1 MPPRV
6 SQALNVFYFLL
17 LMTEIAL
24 REKAK
29 AYLQLCYRELNKE
42 DLFEKR
48 WLKVQSLIDEKG
60 IYELLDFELDYG
72 TKVAWRNSNKCIG
85 RLFWRSMEVLDK
97 RAIDSIDAIF
107 DVLFEHIDFAT
118 NGGNIRSTITV
129 FNAHKGIRIWN
140 PQLLGFAGYRQED
153 GSVIGDP
160 KHVEFTKE
168 CIKLGWEP
176 KMGPFDILPL
186 LVQIEGEKLQWREIP
201 KEIITLVP
209 IEHPSIKAINDLK
222 LKWYSTPIISNMTLE
237 VGGIE
242 FMAAPF
248 NGWYMGTEIG
258 ARNLADED
266 RYNLLPLVAEKMG
279 LNLQDKNSL
288 WKDRALIELNQA
300 VLYSFRKAG
309 VKIIDHHSASKQ
321 FMQFMRQEEKEGR
334 DVTANWSWIVPP
346 VSGSTMEVFHT
357 EMHDIIKSP
366 NYFYQED
373 AWV

>member
-1 MPPRV
+1 MK
-6 SQALNVFYFLL
+6 
-17 LMTEIAL
+17 EIAL

-29 AYLQLCYRELNKE
+29 GYLELCYQELNKE
-42 DLFEKR
+42 DLFEER
-48 WLKVQSLIDEKG
+48 WLKVLTSIEEKG
-60 IYELLDFELDYG
+60 TYELLDFELDYG

-97 RAIDSIDAIF
+97 RSLDSIDAIF
-107 DVLFEHIDFAT
+107 DVLFEHIEFAT
-118 NGGNIRSTITV
+118 NDGNIRSTITV

-140 PQLLGFAGYRQED
+140 PQLLGFAGYEQED

-160 KHVEFTKE
+160 KHVEFTNE
-168 CIKLGWEP
+168 CIRMGWEP
-176 KMGPFDILPL
+176 KMGQFDILPL
-186 LVQIEGEKLQWREIP
+186 LVQIEGEKIQWREIP
-201 KEIITLVP
+201 KEIITLVS
-209 IEHPSIKAINDLK
+209 IEHPSIQAINDLK
-222 LKWYSTPIISNMTLE
+222 LQWYSTPIISNMTLE
-237 VGGIE
+237 IGGIE

-266 RYNLLPLVAEKMG
+266 RYNLLPLVADKMG
-279 LNLQDKNSL
+279 LDLHDKNSL

-357 EMHDIIKSP
+357 EMNDIIKSP
-366 NYFYQED
+366 NYFYQDD
-373 AWV
+373 AWS

>member
-1 MPPRV
+1 
-6 SQALNVFYFLL
+6 
-17 LMTEIAL
+17 MTEITL

-29 AYLQLCYRELNKE
+29 AYLRLCYRELNKE
-42 DLFEKR
+42 DLFEER
-48 WLKVQSLIDEKG
+48 WLEVQSSIDEKG

-97 RAIDSIDAIF
+97 RALDSIDDIF

-160 KHVEFTKE
+160 KHLEFTEE
-168 CIKLGWEP
+168 CVKLGWEP

-186 LVQIEGEKLQWREIP
+186 IVQIEGEKLQWREIP
-201 KEIITLVP
+201 KEIITLVS
-209 IEHPSIKAINDLK
+209 IEHPSIKPINDLK

-279 LNLQDKNSL
+279 LNVHDKNSL

-309 VKIIDHHSASKQ
+309 VKIIDHNSAAKQ

>member
-1 MPPRV
+1 
-6 SQALNVFYFLL
+6 
-17 LMTEIAL
+17 MTGRSL

-29 AYLQLCYRELNKE
+29 AYLELCYRELNKE
-42 DLFEKR
+42 DLFEER
-48 WLKVQSLIDEKG
+48 WRDVENSIREQG
-60 IYELLDFELDYG
+60 TYELLDFELDYG

-97 RAIDSIDAIF
+97 RFVDSTDAIF
-107 DVLFEHIDFAT
+107 EALFEHIDFAT

-140 PQLLGFAGYRQED
+140 PQLLGFAGYEQKD

-160 KHVEFTKE
+160 KQVKFTKE

-176 KMGPFDILPL
+176 KMGPFDVLPL
-186 LVQIEGEKLQWREIP
+186 LVQIEGKTPEWREIP
-201 KEIITLVP
+201 KDLITLVP

-222 LKWYSTPIISNMTLE
+222 LQWYSTPIISNMTLE

-266 RYNLLPLVAEKMG
+266 RYNLLPIVAEKMG
-279 LNLQDKNSL
+279 LDVRDKNSL
-288 WKDRALIELNQA
+288 WKDRALVELNQA

-321 FMQFMRQEEKEGR
+321 FMQFMRQEAKEGR
-334 DVTANWSWIVPP
+334 AVTADWSWIVPP
-346 VSGSTMEVFHT
+346 TSGSTTKVFHT
-357 EMHDIIKSP
+357 EMQDVINSP
-366 NYFYQED
+366 NYFYQENPWD
-373 AWV
+373 

>member
-1 MPPRV
+1 
-6 SQALNVFYFLL
+6 
-17 LMTEIAL
+17 
-24 REKAK
+24 
-29 AYLQLCYRELNKE
+29 
-42 DLFEKR
+42 
-48 WLKVQSLIDEKG
+48 
-60 IYELLDFELDYG
+60 
-72 TKVAWRNSNKCIG
+72 
-85 RLFWRSMEVLDK
+85 MEVLDK
-97 RAIDSIDAIF
+97 RSLDSIDAIF
-107 DVLFEHIDFAT
+107 DALFEHIDFAT

-140 PQLLGFAGYRQED
+140 PQLLGFAGYEQED

-160 KHVEFTKE
+160 KHVEFTNE
-168 CIKLGWEP
+168 CIRMGWEP
-176 KMGPFDILPL
+176 KMGQFDILPL
-186 LVQIEGEKLQWREIP
+186 IVQIEGEKIQWREIP
-201 KEIITLVP
+201 KEIITLVS
-209 IEHPSIKAINDLK
+209 IEHPSIQAINDLK
-222 LKWYSTPIISNMTLE
+222 LQWYSTPIISNMTLE

-266 RYNLLPLVAEKMG
+266 RYNLLPVVADKMG
-279 LNLQDKNSL
+279 LDLHDKNSL

-357 EMHDIIKSP
+357 EMNNIIKSP

>member
-1 MPPRV
+1 MW
-6 SQALNVFYFLL
+6 F
-17 LMTEIAL
+17 
-24 REKAK
+24 
-29 AYLQLCYRELNKE
+29 
-42 DLFEKR
+42 
-48 WLKVQSLIDEKG
+48 
-60 IYELLDFELDYG
+60 
-72 TKVAWRNSNKCIG
+72 
-85 RLFWRSMEVLDK
+85 
-97 RAIDSIDAIF
+97 F
-107 DVLFEHIDFAT
+107 DVLFEHIEFAT

-140 PQLLGFAGYRQED
+140 PQLLGFAGYEQED

-160 KHVEFTKE
+160 KHVEFTNE

-186 LVQIEGEKLQWREIP
+186 LVQIEGEKIQWREIP
-201 KEIITLVP
+201 KEIITLVS
-209 IEHPSIKAINDLK
+209 IEHPSIQAINDLK
-222 LKWYSTPIISNMTLE
+222 LQWYSTPIISNMTLE

-266 RYNLLPLVAEKMG
+266 RYNLLPLIAEKMA
-279 LNLQDKNSL
+279 LDLHDKTSL
-288 WKDRALIELNQA
+288 WKDRALIELNHA

>member
-1 MPPRV
+1 
-6 SQALNVFYFLL
+6 
-17 LMTEIAL
+17 MTEIAL

-29 AYLQLCYRELNKE
+29 AYLELCYRELNKE
-42 DLFEKR
+42 DLFEER
-48 WLKVQSLIDEKG
+48 WLTVLSSIEEKG
-60 IYELLDFELDYG
+60 TYELLDFELDYG

-97 RAIDSIDAIF
+97 RSLDSIDAIF
-107 DVLFEHIDFAT
+107 DALFEHIDFAT

-140 PQLLGFAGYRQED
+140 PQLLGFAGYEQED

-160 KHVEFTKE
+160 KHVEFTNE
-168 CIKLGWEP
+168 CIRMGWEP
-176 KMGPFDILPL
+176 KMGQFDILPL
-186 LVQIEGEKLQWREIP
+186 IVQIEGEKIQWREIP
-201 KEIITLVP
+201 KEIITLVS
-209 IEHPSIKAINDLK
+209 IEHPSIQAINDLK
-222 LKWYSTPIISNMTLE
+222 LQWYSTPIISNMTLE

-266 RYNLLPLVAEKMG
+266 RYNLLSLVADKMG
-279 LNLQDKNSL
+279 LDLHDKNSL

-357 EMHDIIKSP
+357 EMNDIIKSP